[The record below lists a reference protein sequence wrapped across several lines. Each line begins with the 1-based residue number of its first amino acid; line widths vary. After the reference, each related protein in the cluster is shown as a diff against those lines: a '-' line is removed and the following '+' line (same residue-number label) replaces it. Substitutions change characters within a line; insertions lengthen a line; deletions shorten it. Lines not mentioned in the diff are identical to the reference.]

1 LACYSI
7 VAAKAFYKTINEELA
22 KLTDLPKYQKYK
34 DAKVYMVYS
43 STQEDI
49 PAHKICGYDSEK
61 AVISAFKSDKNGLM
75 IVVDKLQTGF
85 DEPKLHTLFLAKETK
100 GINAVQ
106 TLCRVNRTTKNKED
120 CLVVDFSIDNIN
132 ISNIKNAFEKYAH
145 VVVSNLDTYQV
156 KLEVER
162 MYKKILSSEPY
173 REFFQAFKNKSD
185 IKLGLRMEEYV
196 ISMLKNE
203 HSKKILI
210 DNAELYMNYIQKM
223 GLIENVIGLEDKYKD
238 EILSRFI
245 ADFLNLVKQKLK
257 AKNPTQHKEIVDFW
271 LEEIGL
277 IETNEISIEEEQV
290 QKIKNKKLKKSD
302 AEQEK
307 YDILS
312 LIIKRNEEAEEKEVL
327 MQNYRKKLD
336 LIFKTMVEQDEKE
349 DERLVLRIK
358 DLKSGFNDAEISSS
372 FKLIFNKAKR
382 RLKDDGMPEFI
393 KDISDS
399 LSIVESDFIEYI
411 LREQ

>member
-1 LACYSI
+1 
-7 VAAKAFYKTINEELA
+7 
-22 KLTDLPKYQKYK
+22 
-34 DAKVYMVYS
+34 
-43 STQEDI
+43 
-49 PAHKICGYDSEK
+49 
-61 AVISAFKSDKNGLM
+61 M

-145 VVVSNLDTYQV
+145 VVVSDLDTYEV

-162 MYKKILSSEPY
+162 MFKKILSSEPY
-173 REFFQAFKNKSD
+173 KEFFSDFKNKSD
-185 IKLGLRMEEYV
+185 IKLGLKMEEYV
-196 ISMLKNE
+196 ISMLKNT

-210 DNAELYMNYIQKM
+210 DDAELYMNYIQKM
-223 GLIENVIGLEDKYKD
+223 GLIENVIGLDDKYKD
-238 EILSRFI
+238 ENLTKFI
-245 ADFLNLVKQKLK
+245 ADFLNLVKQKFK
-257 AKNPTQHKEIVDFW
+257 TKNPSQNKEIVDFW

-277 IETNEISIEEEQV
+277 IESNEISIEEELPN
-290 QKIKNKKLKKSD
+290 KIKNKKISTSEN
-302 AEQEK
+302 EQEE
-307 YDILS
+307 YDILN
-312 LIIKRNEEAEEKEVL
+312 LILKRNESETEKEIL

-336 LIFKTMVEQDEKE
+336 LLFNTMIELDDKE
-349 DERLVLRIK
+349 DERLVIRIK
-358 DLKSGFNDAEISSS
+358 DLKSGFNDSEISSS

-399 LSIVESDFIEYI
+399 ISMVESDFVEYVLKNFIE
-411 LREQ
+411 